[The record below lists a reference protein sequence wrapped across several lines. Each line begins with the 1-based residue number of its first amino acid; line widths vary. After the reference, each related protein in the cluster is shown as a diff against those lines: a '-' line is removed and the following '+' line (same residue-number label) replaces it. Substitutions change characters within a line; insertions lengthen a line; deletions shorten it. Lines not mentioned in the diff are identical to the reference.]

1 MISYMKSMYSEI
13 SKVLE
18 ADSEYGCRN
27 NFVSK
32 KFIPCAALMLLLVSC
47 KVDPPF
53 GNNDG
58 HSHTHYNIN
67 VPAGL
72 PTMIIPA
79 DNPLS
84 VEGIA
89 LGRKLFY
96 DKLLS
101 ANNTMSCASCHQFKN
116 YFIDSGKQFSVGVDQ
131 VQGTRNSMPLF
142 NLGYAKTFFWDGS
155 SPSMEAQVIGPITN
169 PIEMHE
175 TMPSVIAKI
184 QADPAYP
191 TMFKAAFGSDIV
203 TGRSISQAIAQFER
217 TLISANSKFDQWKRG
232 EVAFTEQETRGLNVF
247 LDLNKGDCTHCHSY
261 GSTFTD
267 FDFKNN
273 GLDSIPIDK
282 GRALVT
288 KLATDEGKFKTPTLR
303 NIEMTAPYMHDGRF
317 QTLRECIDHYNTNFH
332 YSSNLAPELRTI
344 AKNRMT
350 EQDIQDIIAFLKTL
364 TDKEFI
370 TKSAFDKP

>member
-1 MISYMKSMYSEI
+1 MKQMNSEI
-13 SKVLE
+13 YKVLE
-18 ADSEYGCRN
+18 ADSEYWVRN
-27 NFVSK
+27 NFAYK
-32 KFIPCAALMLLLVSC
+32 NFISCVTFMILLASC

-53 GNNDG
+53 GNVDR
-58 HSHTHYNIN
+58 HSHTHYNLN

-79 DNPLS
+79 DNLLS

-96 DKLLS
+96 DKILS
-101 ANNTMSCASCHQFKN
+101 ANSTMSCASCHQFKN
-116 YFIDSGKQFSVGVDQ
+116 YFIDSAKQYSVGVDQ

-142 NLGYAKTFFWDGS
+142 NLGYAKSFFWDGS
-155 SPSMEAQVIGPITN
+155 SPSLEAQVSGPITN

-175 TMPSVIAKI
+175 TMPNVISKL
-184 QADPAYP
+184 QAHPEYP
-191 TMFKAAFGSDIV
+191 TLFKAAFGTDIV
-203 TGRSISQAIAQFER
+203 TSKLISQAIAQFER

-267 FDFKNN
+267 FEFKNN
-273 GLDSIPIDK
+273 GLDSVSMDK

-288 KLATDEGKFKTPTLR
+288 KLIADEGKFKTPTLR

-317 QTLRECIDHYNTNFH
+317 NTLRECIDHYNTNFH
-332 YSSNLAPELRTI
+332 YSANLAPELRTMT
-344 AKNRMT
+344 KNRMT
-350 EQDIQDIIAFLKTL
+350 EQDIDDIIAFLKTL
-364 TDKEFI
+364 TDREFI
-370 TKSAFDKP
+370 TKTAFDKP